1 MCLALPQFVD
11 ASAGHE
17 HIHPRSPIGRNS
29 NGTYLFLLAVRN
41 FPALPLESI
50 SIGSKGSG
58 YFEPRAWTPAVR
70 LKPSMMLCHTAR
82 LRESLPFHLL
92 LHLSK

>member
-1 MCLALPQFVD
+1 MVCWGHQAVDRERHHRLSHNRQHIAQCMCLALPQFVD

-17 HIHPRSPIGRNS
+17 HIHPRSSIGRNS

-50 SIGSKGSG
+50 SIGSKG
-58 YFEPRAWTPAVR
+58 
-70 LKPSMMLCHTAR
+70 
-82 LRESLPFHLL
+82 
-92 LHLSK
+92 